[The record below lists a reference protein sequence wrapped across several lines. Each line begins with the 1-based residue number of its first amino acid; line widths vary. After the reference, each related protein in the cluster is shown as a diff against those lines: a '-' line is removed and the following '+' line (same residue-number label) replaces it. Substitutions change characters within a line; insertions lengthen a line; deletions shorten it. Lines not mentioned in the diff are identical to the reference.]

1 MDKQALI
8 KGGGFL
14 LLVFVAAFGGVYAGM
29 RFRQA
34 QAPSTAEVR
43 IPDSKLTVGQAF
55 PDVGLRS
62 PQGQAASS
70 AALVDGGGV
79 VMFLSLDC
87 QPCAQ
92 MVARWS
98 ELEAAGELA
107 GVTTVGI
114 TSGDPSRVEPYREE
128 KGLRFPIYLDPERTF
143 IRDWEVQAVP
153 YVVVVGPDGAVRE
166 RFSSPAD
173 IDVEQIRGEVG
184 LG

>member
-43 IPDSKLTVGQAF
+43 VPDSKLAVGEAF
-55 PDVGLRS
+55 PDVELES
-62 PQGQAASS
+62 PQGEAASS
-70 AALVDGGGV
+70 AALVGGGGV
-79 VMFLSLDC
+79 VMFLRLDC

-98 ELEAAGELA
+98 ELQAAGELA
-107 GVTTVGI
+107 GVNTVGI
-114 TSGDPSRVEPYREE
+114 TSGQAELVEPYREE
-128 KGLRFPIYLDPERTF
+128 KGLRFPIYLDPEGTF
-143 IRDWEVQAVP
+143 IRDWKVQAVP

-173 IDVEQIRGEVG
+173 IDVDQIRGEVG